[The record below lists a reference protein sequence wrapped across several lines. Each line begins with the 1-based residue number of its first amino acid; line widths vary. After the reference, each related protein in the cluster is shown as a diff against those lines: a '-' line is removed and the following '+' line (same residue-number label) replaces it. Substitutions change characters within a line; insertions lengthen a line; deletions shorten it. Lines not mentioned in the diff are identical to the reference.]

1 MRKTEKISKRTLG
14 KLRLSPDN
22 NRVLLKVETN
32 EGRTT
37 KAGIIVGFNNDVQY
51 AEGSGSHMA
60 DVAEVHG
67 TVVKCPD
74 KLYYRRDRPDSMTW
88 KTRMMLKEGDEV
100 WFTFISSSHA
110 SGFDIDGE
118 MYLYIPYGDCL
129 VAKRGE
135 EVIPLNGYTLLSE
148 VKKEEISF
156 LYVADTDKVDTRRGI
171 VRYVGEPNAEYR
183 IDGISDDIDI
193 EAGDLVQLKN
203 GFTPFRLE
211 RQEYFADFGEMLWVV
226 QRRNIDFNYGKS

>member
-1 MRKTEKISKRTLG
+1 MRKTEKITRRTLS

-22 NRVLLKVETN
+22 NRVLLRVKPN

-37 KAGIIVGFNNDVQY
+37 KAGIIIGFNDDVQY

-67 TVVKCPD
+67 TVVRCPD
-74 KLYYRRDRPDSMTW
+74 KLYYRRDRADSMMW
-88 KTRMMLKEGDEV
+88 KTRMMLREGDEV
-100 WFTFISSSHA
+100 WFSFISSSHA

-118 MYLYIPYGDCL
+118 MYLFIPYGDCF
-129 VAKRGE
+129 VAKRDG

-148 VKKEEISF
+148 VKKEDKTF
-156 LYVADTDKVDTRRGI
+156 LYLADTDKIDTRRGI
-171 VRYVGEPNAEYR
+171 VRYVGEPNSEYR

-203 GFTPFRLE
+203 GFTPYRLE

-226 QRRNIDFNYGKS
+226 QRRNIDFNYGKN

>member
-1 MRKTEKISKRTLG
+1 MRKTEKITKRTLN
-14 KLRLSPDN
+14 KLRLSPGN
-22 NRVLLKVETN
+22 NLVLVRVKPN

-60 DVAEVHG
+60 DMAEVHG
-67 TVVKCPD
+67 AVVRCPD
-74 KLYYRRDRPDSMTW
+74 KLLYHRDNPAGMTW
-88 KTRMMLKEGDEV
+88 KTRMMLREGDEV

-110 SGFDIDGE
+110 SGFHLDGM

-129 VAKRGE
+129 VAKRGD
-135 EVIPLNGYTLLSE
+135 EVIPLNGYVFLSE
-148 VKKEEISF
+148 VKKEEKSF
-156 LYVADTDKVDTRRGI
+156 LYLSEADGVDTKRGI

-183 IDGISDDIDI
+183 IDGLSDDIDI

-203 GFTPFRLE
+203 GFTPYRLE